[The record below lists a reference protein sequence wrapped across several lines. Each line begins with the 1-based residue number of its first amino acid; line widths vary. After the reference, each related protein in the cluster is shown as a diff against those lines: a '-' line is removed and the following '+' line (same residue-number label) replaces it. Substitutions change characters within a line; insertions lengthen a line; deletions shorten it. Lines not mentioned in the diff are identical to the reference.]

1 MKELNQYHINYFIN
15 QLENKNL
22 EIHNIV
28 LLQNGKTILSKGYYP
43 YNPDELNTIY
53 SCTKSFISLA
63 IGILYD
69 RGLIDLKAKLLDYL
83 KQYEYLRDYPS
94 SNITIAELLTMQLG
108 HDKQPYIPFGQDWV
122 EVILR
127 KPLSWPNGDHFHY
140 YNLSSYLLSVVIET
154 ITHTSTFHF
163 IKENILNPLEISQCY
178 FDQDNKNRNIGGW
191 GMHLSC
197 NDLAKFGQ
205 LLLQKGYYN
214 GQQIVSE
221 KWIEMATHKQIDTIP
236 FYSKSE
242 SVNGY
247 GYQFWMST
255 HNSYRASGLFG
266 QLCLVNPENQLVL
279 AVTSAAGSSQPIL
292 DSLFDVIDNDRSSTF
307 QSEFRIKEIAKGT
320 ENKELIDIINHKE
333 LICQNNSS
341 FEKIEF
347 NIEEDLIKIYLTK
360 DNHKYL
366 FASKAG
372 KWHKFDSD
380 FIELSKLSWALTGN
394 DKTEGYIPSIN
405 YGCHGWINDTTLQF
419 SYRNSDL
426 PARYSIT
433 IDFDYQY
440 LTLTYSVSECESNF
454 TSGKAIVKYR

>member
-1 MKELNQYHINYFIN
+1 
-15 QLENKNL
+15 
-22 EIHNIV
+22 
-28 LLQNGKTILSKGYYP
+28 
-43 YNPDELNTIY
+43 
-53 SCTKSFISLA
+53 
-63 IGILYD
+63 
-69 RGLIDLKAKLLDYL
+69 
-83 KQYEYLRDYPS
+83 
-94 SNITIAELLTMQLG
+94 
-108 HDKQPYIPFGQDWV
+108 
-122 EVILR
+122 
-127 KPLSWPNGDHFHY
+127 
-140 YNLSSYLLSVVIET
+140 
-154 ITHTSTFHF
+154 
-163 IKENILNPLEISQCY
+163 
-178 FDQDNKNRNIGGW
+178 
-191 GMHLSC
+191 
-197 NDLAKFGQ
+197 
-205 LLLQKGYYN
+205 
-214 GQQIVSE
+214 
-221 KWIEMATHKQIDTIP
+221 
-236 FYSKSE
+236 
-242 SVNGY
+242 
-247 GYQFWMST
+247 MST

-292 DSLFDVIDNDRSSTF
+292 DSLFDVIDNDRSNTF

-394 DKTEGYIPSIN
+394 DKTEGYLPSIN

-433 IDFDYQY
+433 VDFDYQY
-440 LTLTYSVSECESNF
+440 LTLTYSVSEC
-454 TSGKAIVKYR
+454 